1 MFRLQVC
8 LVGLLV
14 GLATPLSAGVDV
26 TGLRTWQAP
35 DRTRLVF
42 ELSAQVSYE
51 VFSLSHPT
59 RLVLDL
65 PAAQLKMTLPA
76 AGTIGPIIKTIRSGE
91 PADGILRLVFD
102 LDTPVAFRVFMVAA
116 VGGHMNRM
124 VIDLYPRDEDG
135 PDSKAPVAKM
145 SDSGKNYVVVIDAGH
160 GGEDPGA
167 LGYLGLKEKDVVLNI
182 ARRLARLIDE
192 EPGMSSILTRTG
204 DYYLRLR
211 RRIDI
216 ARRAEAALFVSI
228 HADAFSSRSAS
239 GASVYSLSQ
248 SGATNEMAAYL
259 AQRENAADLAGGVSL
274 SDRDEDLAE
283 VMLDMQLDWK
293 IEESRLLG
301 TQLLLSLATLGP
313 LHSRHVEQAGF
324 VVLKAPAIP
333 SVLVETGYV
342 THPRDSKR
350 LQTPGHL
357 ERLAAALF
365 RGILNYCYLRPGCPL
380 PQTVSKTH
388 VVKPGDSLSGIA
400 ARYGTNVG
408 AIKRRNGLQ
417 TDVIQVRQRLFVPV
431 AIP

>member
-1 MFRLQVC
+1 MFRLQAC

-14 GLATPLSAGVDV
+14 GLATPLSAAVDV
-26 TGLRTWQAP
+26 TGLRVWQAP

-42 ELSAQVSYE
+42 QLSALVPYE
-51 VFSLSHPT
+51 VFSLSDPA

-65 PAAQLKMTLPA
+65 PATQLKITLPT
-76 AGTIGPIIKTIRSGE
+76 AGTMGSILNAIRSGE

-102 LDTPVAFRVFMVAA
+102 LGVPVVFRVFTVTA
-116 VGGHMNRM
+116 VGGHTDR
-124 VIDLYPRDEDG
+124 VVVDLYAKGENSFDYKVPVVERT
-135 PDSKAPVAKM
+135 DSEK
-145 SDSGKNYVVVIDAGH
+145 DYIVVIDAGH

-167 LGYLGLKEKDVVLNI
+167 VGYHGLREKDIVLKI
-182 ARRLARLIDE
+182 ANRLARLIDE

-211 RRIDI
+211 RRVEI
-216 ARRAEAALFVSI
+216 ARRVEAALFVSI
-228 HADAFSSRSAS
+228 HADAFRSRSAS

-248 SGATNEMAAYL
+248 SGASSEMAAYL
-259 AQRENAADLAGGVSL
+259 AKRENAADLAGGVSL

-283 VMLDMQLDWK
+283 IMLDMQLDWK

-301 TQLLLSLATLGP
+301 TQLLSSLATLGP

-324 VVLKAPAIP
+324 AVLKAPAIP

-342 THPRDSKR
+342 THPNDSKR
-350 LQTPGHL
+350 LQNPGHQ

-365 RGILNYCYLRPGCPL
+365 RGILNYCHKRPGCPL

-388 VVKPGDSLSGIA
+388 VVKLGHSLSGIA

-417 TDVIQVRQRLFVPV
+417 TDVIQVGQKLFVPV
-431 AIP
+431 PLP

>member
-1 MFRLQVC
+1 M
-8 LVGLLV
+8 
-14 GLATPLSAGVDV
+14 PLSAAVDV
-26 TGLRTWQAP
+26 MGLRVWQAP

-42 ELSAQVSYE
+42 TLSAQVPYE
-51 VFSLSHPT
+51 VFSLSDPK

-76 AGTIGPIIKTIRSGE
+76 GGTIGPIIKAIRSGK
-91 PADGILRLVFD
+91 PTDGILRLVFD
-102 LDTPVAFRVFMVAA
+102 LSTPVAFRVFMVAA
-116 VGGHMNRM
+116 VGGHMDRM
-124 VIDLYPRDEDG
+124 VIDLYPRGEDG
-135 PDSKAPVAKM
+135 FDSKAPVAKPT
-145 SDSGKNYVVVIDAGH
+145 DSEKDYIVVIDAGH

-167 LGYLGLKEKDVVLNI
+167 VGYLGLREKDVVLKI

-211 RRIDI
+211 RRVDI
-216 ARRAEAALFVSI
+216 ARHAEAALFVSI
-228 HADAFSSRSAS
+228 HADAFRSRSAS

-248 SGATNEMAAYL
+248 SGATSEMGAYL

-283 VMLDMQLDWK
+283 VLLDMQLDWK
-293 IEESRLLG
+293 IEESRILG
-301 TQLLLSLATLGP
+301 AQLLSSLATLVP
-313 LHSRHVEQAGF
+313 LHSRDVEQAGF
-324 VVLKAPAIP
+324 AVLKAPAIP

-350 LQTPGHL
+350 LKNPGHQ

-365 RGILNYCYLRPGCPL
+365 RGILNYCYKRPGCPL
-380 PQTVSKTH
+380 PHTVSKTH
-388 VVKPGDSLSGIA
+388 LVKPGDSLSGIA

-417 TDVIQVRQRLFVPV
+417 TDVIQVQQRLFVPV
-431 AIP
+431 AVR

>member
-1 MFRLQVC
+1 M
-8 LVGLLV
+8 
-14 GLATPLSAGVDV
+14 
-26 TGLRTWQAP
+26 GLRTWQAP

-42 ELSAQVSYE
+42 ELSAQVPYE
-51 VFSLSHPT
+51 VFSLPDPT

-65 PAAQLKMTLPA
+65 PAAQLKMALPV
-76 AGTIGPIIKTIRSGE
+76 AGTIGPIIEAIRSGE
-91 PADGILRLVFD
+91 PTDGILRLVFD
-102 LDTPVAFRVFMVAA
+102 LGEPVAFRVFMVAA
-116 VGGHMNRM
+116 AGGHMDRI
-124 VIDLYPRDEDG
+124 VIDLYPRGEDG
-135 PDSKAPVAKM
+135 FDSKTSEAKQTN
-145 SDSGKNYVVVIDAGH
+145 SEKDYIVVIDAGH

-167 LGYLGLKEKDVVLNI
+167 VGYLGLREKDVVLKI
-182 ARRLARLIDE
+182 AKRLARLIDE
-192 EPGMSSILTRTG
+192 EPGMTSILTRTG

-211 RRIDI
+211 RRVDI
-216 ARRAEAALFVSI
+216 ARRVEAALFVSI
-228 HADAFSSRSAS
+228 HADAFRSRSAS

-248 SGATNEMAAYL
+248 SGATSEMAAYL

-301 TQLLLSLATLGP
+301 TELLSSLATLGP

-324 VVLKAPAIP
+324 AVLKAPAIP

-342 THPRDSKR
+342 THPSDSKR
-350 LQTPGHL
+350 LQNLGHL

-365 RGILNYCYLRPGCPL
+365 RGILNYCYKRPGCPL
-380 PQTVSKTH
+380 PQTENKIH
-388 VVKPGDSLSGIA
+388 VVKPGDSLSGVA

-431 AIP
+431 ALP

>member
-1 MFRLQVC
+1 
-8 LVGLLV
+8 
-14 GLATPLSAGVDV
+14 
-26 TGLRTWQAP
+26 
-35 DRTRLVF
+35 
-42 ELSAQVSYE
+42 
-51 VFSLSHPT
+51 
-59 RLVLDL
+59 
-65 PAAQLKMTLPA
+65 MTLPA
-76 AGTIGPIIKTIRSGE
+76 AGTIGPIIKAIRSGE

-102 LDTPVAFRVFMVAA
+102 LGAPVAFRVFMVAA
-116 VGGHMNRM
+116 VGGHMDRM
-124 VIDLYPRDEDG
+124 VIDLYPRGGDG
-135 PDSKAPVAKM
+135 VDSKAPVAKLT
-145 SDSGKNYVVVIDAGH
+145 DSEKDYIVVIDAGH

-167 LGYLGLKEKDVVLNI
+167 MGYLGLREKDVVLKI

-211 RRIDI
+211 RRVDI
-216 ARRAEAALFVSI
+216 ARRVEAALFVSI
-228 HADAFSSRSAS
+228 HADAFRSRSAS

-248 SGATNEMAAYL
+248 SGATSEMAAYL

-301 TQLLLSLATLGP
+301 TQLLSSLATLGP

-324 VVLKAPAIP
+324 AVLKAPAIP

-342 THPRDSKR
+342 THPSDSKR
-350 LQTPGHL
+350 LQNLGHL

-365 RGILNYCYLRPGCPL
+365 RGILNYCYKRPGCPL

>member
-1 MFRLQVC
+1 MFRLQAC
-8 LVGLLV
+8 LAGLLV
-14 GLATPLSAGVDV
+14 GLAAPLSAAVDV
-26 TGLRTWQAP
+26 MGLRAWQAP

-42 ELSAQVSYE
+42 ELSERLPYE
-51 VFSLSHPT
+51 VFSLSDPT

-76 AGTIGPIIKTIRSGE
+76 AGTIGPIVKGIRSGE
-91 PADGILRLVFD
+91 PTDGILRLVFD
-102 LDTPVAFRVFMVAA
+102 LGAPVAFQIFMVAA
-116 VGGHMNRM
+116 VGGHMDRM
-124 VIDLYPRDEDG
+124 VIDLYPRG
-135 PDSKAPVAKM
+135 KSGFDSKASAAKLT
-145 SDSGKNYVVVIDAGH
+145 DSKKDYIVVIDAGH

-167 LGYLGLKEKDVVLNI
+167 VGYHGLKEKDVVLKI
-182 ARRLARLIDE
+182 ARSLARLIDE

-211 RRIDI
+211 GRVDI
-216 ARRAEAALFVSI
+216 ARRVEAALFVSI
-228 HADAFSSRSAS
+228 HADAFRSRSAS

-248 SGATNEMAAYL
+248 SGATSEMAAYL

-301 TQLLLSLATLGP
+301 TQLLSSLATLGP

-324 VVLKAPAIP
+324 AVLKAPAIP

-342 THPRDSKR
+342 THPGDSKR
-350 LQTPGHL
+350 LQDPGHL

-365 RGILNYCYLRPGCPL
+365 RGILEYCYRRPGCPL
-380 PQTVSKTH
+380 PQTVSKTY

-400 ARYGTNVG
+400 ARYGTDVG

>member
-1 MFRLQVC
+1 
-8 LVGLLV
+8 
-14 GLATPLSAGVDV
+14 
-26 TGLRTWQAP
+26 
-35 DRTRLVF
+35 
-42 ELSAQVSYE
+42 
-51 VFSLSHPT
+51 
-59 RLVLDL
+59 LVLDL

-76 AGTIGPIIKTIRSGE
+76 AGTIGPTIKAIRSGQ
-91 PADGILRLVFD
+91 PTDGILRLVFD
-102 LDTPVAFRVFMVAA
+102 LGAPVAFGVFMVAA
-116 VGGHMNRM
+116 VGGHMDRM
-124 VIDLYPRDEDG
+124 VIDLYPRVEDG
-135 PDSKAPVAKM
+135 FDSRAPVAKLTEFE
-145 SDSGKNYVVVIDAGH
+145 SDYIVVIDAGH

-167 LGYLGLKEKDVVLNI
+167 LGYRGLKEKDVVLKI

-211 RRIDI
+211 RRVDI
-216 ARRAEAALFVSI
+216 ARGVEADVFVSI
-228 HADAFSSRSAS
+228 HADAFRSRSAS

-248 SGATNEMAAYL
+248 SGATSEMAAYL
-259 AQRENAADLAGGVSL
+259 AQRENEADLAGGVSL

-301 TQLLLSLATLGP
+301 AQLLSSLATLGP
-313 LHSRHVEQAGF
+313 LHSRHIEQAGF
-324 VVLKAPAIP
+324 AVLKAPAIP

-342 THPRDSKR
+342 TNPSDSKR
-350 LQTPGHL
+350 LQNLGHL

-365 RGILNYCYLRPGCPL
+365 RGILNYCYKRPGCPL

-388 VVKPGDSLSGIA
+388 VVKPGDSLSAIA

-417 TDVIQVRQRLFVPV
+417 TDVIQVGQRLFVPV

>member
-1 MFRLQVC
+1 MFRLQAC
-8 LVGLLV
+8 LAGLLV
-14 GLATPLSAGVDV
+14 GLAAPLSAAVDV
-26 TGLRTWQAP
+26 MGLRAWQAP

-42 ELSAQVSYE
+42 ELSAQVPYE
-51 VFSLSHPT
+51 LFSLSDPT

-76 AGTIGPIIKTIRSGE
+76 AGTIGPIIKAIRSGE
-91 PADGILRLVFD
+91 PAGGILRLVFD
-102 LDTPVAFRVFMVAA
+102 LGAPVAFRVFLVAA
-116 VGGHMNRM
+116 VGGHMDRM
-124 VIDLYPRDEDG
+124 VIDLYPRGGDG
-135 PDSKAPVAKM
+135 FDSKAPVAKLTE
-145 SDSGKNYVVVIDAGH
+145 SEKDYIVVIDAGH

-167 LGYLGLKEKDVVLNI
+167 LGYLGLREKDVVLKI

-211 RRIDI
+211 RRVDI
-216 ARRAEAALFVSI
+216 ARRVEAALFVSI
-228 HADAFSSRSAS
+228 HADAFRSRSAS

-248 SGATNEMAAYL
+248 SGATSEMAAYL

-274 SDRDEDLAE
+274 SDLDEDLAE

-301 TQLLLSLATLGP
+301 TQLLSSLATLGP

-324 VVLKAPAIP
+324 AVLKAPAIP
-333 SVLVETGYV
+333 SVLVEIGYV
-342 THPRDSKR
+342 THPSDSKR
-350 LQTPGHL
+350 LQNLGHL

-365 RGILNYCYLRPGCPL
+365 RGILNYCYKRPGCPL

>member
-1 MFRLQVC
+1 M
-8 LVGLLV
+8 
-14 GLATPLSAGVDV
+14 
-26 TGLRTWQAP
+26 GLRTWQAP
-35 DRTRLVF
+35 DRIRLVF
-42 ELSAQVSYE
+42 ELSAQMAYE
-51 VFSLSHPT
+51 AFSLSDPT

-65 PAAQLKMTLPA
+65 PAAQLKMTLPVP
-76 AGTIGPIIKTIRSGE
+76 GTIGPIIKAIRSGE
-91 PADGILRLVFD
+91 PTDGILRLVFD
-102 LDTPVAFRVFMVAA
+102 LGGPVAFRVFMVSA
-116 VGGHMNRM
+116 VGGHMDRM
-124 VIDLYPRDEDG
+124 VIDIYPREG
-135 PDSKAPVAKM
+135 GGFDSKAPAAKLTDAER
-145 SDSGKNYVVVIDAGH
+145 SYIVVIDAGH

-167 LGYLGLKEKDVVLNI
+167 VGYLGLREKDVVLKI

-211 RRIDI
+211 RRVDI
-216 ARRAEAALFVSI
+216 ARQVGAALFVSI
-228 HADAFSSRSAS
+228 HADAFRSRSAS
-239 GASVYSLSQ
+239 GASVYSLSE
-248 SGATNEMAAYL
+248 SGATSEMAAYL

-301 TQLLLSLATLGP
+301 TQLLSSLATLGP

-324 VVLKAPAIP
+324 AVLRAPAIP

-342 THPRDSKR
+342 TNPGDSKR
-350 LQTPGHL
+350 LQHPGYL
-357 ERLAAALF
+357 EHLAAALF
-365 RGILNYCYLRPGCPL
+365 RGILNYCYKRPGCPL
-380 PQTVSKTH
+380 PQTESKTH

-400 ARYGTNVG
+400 ARYGTNIG

-417 TDVIQVRQRLFVPV
+417 NDVIQVRQRLFIPV

>member
-1 MFRLQVC
+1 MFRLQAC
-8 LVGLLV
+8 LAGLLV
-14 GLATPLSAGVDV
+14 GLAAPLSAAVDV
-26 TGLRTWQAP
+26 MGLRASQAP

-42 ELSAQVSYE
+42 ELSAQVPYE
-51 VFSLSHPT
+51 VFSLSDPT

-65 PAAQLKMTLPA
+65 PAAQLKTTLPA
-76 AGTIGPIIKTIRSGE
+76 AGTIGPLIKAIRSGE
-91 PADGILRLVFD
+91 PTYGILRLVLD
-102 LDTPVAFRVFMVAA
+102 LGAPVAFRVFMVAA
-116 VGGHMNRM
+116 GGGHTDRM

-135 PDSKAPVAKM
+135 FDSKASVAKLT
-145 SDSGKNYVVVIDAGH
+145 DSEKDYIVVIDAGH

-167 LGYLGLKEKDVVLNI
+167 LGYLGLREKDVVLKI

-211 RRIDI
+211 RRVDI
-216 ARRAEAALFVSI
+216 ARRVEAALFVSI
-228 HADAFSSRSAS
+228 HADAFRSRSAS

-248 SGATNEMAAYL
+248 SGATSEMAAYL

-301 TQLLLSLATLGP
+301 TQLLSSLATLGP

-324 VVLKAPAIP
+324 AVLKAPAIP

-342 THPRDSKR
+342 THPSDSKR
-350 LQTPGHL
+350 LQNLGHL

-365 RGILNYCYLRPGCPL
+365 RGILNYCYKRPGCPL
-380 PQTVSKTH
+380 PQ
-388 VVKPGDSLSGIA
+388 
-400 ARYGTNVG
+400 R
-408 AIKRRNGLQ
+408 
-417 TDVIQVRQRLFVPV
+417 
-431 AIP
+431 